1 MKEGRLDINIF
12 KHGLEQISHIENYI
26 AIRKNAFML
35 FLDRWRNVI
44 IWLFVI
50 VHKCIIII
58 LYLFA
63 LDWTE

>member
-26 AIRKNAFML
+26 AIQKNAFML